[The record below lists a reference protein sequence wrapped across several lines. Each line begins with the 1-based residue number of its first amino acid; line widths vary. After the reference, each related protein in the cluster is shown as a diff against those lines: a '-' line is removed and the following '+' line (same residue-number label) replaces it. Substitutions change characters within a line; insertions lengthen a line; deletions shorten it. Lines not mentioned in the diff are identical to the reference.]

1 MCLIRKGGGKCD
13 CRIEDTFIFL
23 LDSCRDH
30 VFIEGFA
37 VIFDVLVSLWLCKA
51 ACDHV

>member
-1 MCLIRKGGGKCD
+1 MCSIKKVGEKCD
-13 CRIEDTFIFL
+13 CKIEDTFIFL

-37 VIFDVLVSLWLCKA
+37 VIFDVLVSLWLCRA
-51 ACDHV
+51 ACVHV